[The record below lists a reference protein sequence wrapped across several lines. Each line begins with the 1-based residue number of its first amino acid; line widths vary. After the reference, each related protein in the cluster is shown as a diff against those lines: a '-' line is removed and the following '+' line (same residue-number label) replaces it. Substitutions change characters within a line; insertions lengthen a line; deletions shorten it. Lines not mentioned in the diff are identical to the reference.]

1 MELIER
7 MIHFMELF
15 IEVETESD
23 KEGISIKEKERT
35 KKKRY
40 LRMHFYS

>member
-35 KKKRY
+35 TKKKVSKNAF
-40 LRMHFYS
+40 L